1 MSSAAGRD
9 RTKPFLPEGN
19 GLAAEGQPAD
29 PVRSCRRTQQRETV
43 PPGSLQLPSRQVI
56 QSRFGALTEAGCG
69 RSSANLSLGMAAH
82 NCIEEKCF

>member
-1 MSSAAGRD
+1 MLPAFFRVSSATGRD

-56 QSRFGALTEAGCG
+56 QSRFGIE
-69 RSSANLSLGMAAH
+69 AAH
-82 NCIEEKCF
+82 RPKLAAADRRQI